1 MENDRKNQTTRTK
14 KRKKMLTGV
23 LFVTGLLLCIYPAF
37 ASVIDRKHQQN
48 VIQTYQGNIEANSE
62 EKLQEM
68 LGEAERYNEMLWQTN
83 GVLIGDIEQ
92 GILEEESYQSQL
104 NLSGTGV
111 MGTLSIPKINVDLP
125 IYHGTE
131 EEIHA
136 NGVGHLQESSLPVGG
151 EHKHC
156 ILTGHR
162 GLPNAKLFTR
172 LDEMEQGDL
181 FFLTVC
187 GEKLAYEV
195 TKIEIVHPE
204 DVEGLRIQAEKDLVS
219 LITCTPYGLNTK
231 RLVVTGER
239 IPYTEKQEQEIVPGS
254 MSFRELVFTAL
265 PFLYL
270 VVGIGSMIRKKRG
283 KRSSNETQKD

>member
-37 ASVIDRKHQQN
+37 ASLIDRKHQQN

-104 NLSGTGV
+104 NLSGTSV

-131 EEIHA
+131 EEILA

-151 EHKHC
+151 ENTHC

-172 LDEMEQGDL
+172 LNG
-181 FFLTVC
+181 T
-187 GEKLAYEV
+187 
-195 TKIEIVHPE
+195 
-204 DVEGLRIQAEKDLVS
+204 R
-219 LITCTPYGLNTK
+219 
-231 RLVVTGER
+231 
-239 IPYTEKQEQEIVPGS
+239 
-254 MSFRELVFTAL
+254 
-265 PFLYL
+265 
-270 VVGIGSMIRKKRG
+270 
-283 KRSSNETQKD
+283 